1 MIAPTMM
8 KFANP
13 MPMCAAAAAVCLTI
27 CLALIVMTSGTAF
40 GDNAGQTPVPPPAQL
55 APSSAAPG
63 AAPPTAPIAPQPAP
77 NYQPGFLHQLR
88 IWWDDSVALFDRKE
102 RNPPSAPDVANKKPN
117 DTGPGVTDKAK
128 EAAAS
133 AVTTSQDAM
142 KGAVE
147 ATKGAAS
154 TATDAMRGAV
164 DATKDAASTATDAMK
179 GAVEATKDAAS
190 AIARLPNMRVMQ
202 VNEVCER
209 APNGASDC
217 GAAATN
223 ICRAKGF
230 KGGAPLDVRTSSRCD
245 PKPPPKA
252 GEMPAVH
259 CARESAITRVVCQ

>member
-1 MIAPTMM
+1 MAAPTMT
-8 KFANP
+8 KFATWT
-13 MPMCAAAAAVCLTI
+13 PMCIAAAAVCVTM
-27 CLALIVMTSGTAF
+27 CSVLIVMTSGTAF

-63 AAPPTAPIAPQPAP
+63 APPPTAPIAPQPAP
-77 NYQPGFLHQLR
+77 NYQPGFLHQLKT
-88 IWWDDSVALFDRKE
+88 WWDDSVALFDRKE

-147 ATKGAAS
+147 ATKGAAA
-154 TATDAMRGAV
+154 TATDAMQGAM
-164 DATKDAASTATDAMK
+164 DATKGAASTATDAMK

-190 AIARLPNMRVMQ
+190 AIARLPNMRMMQ
-202 VNEVCER
+202 VNEVCQR
-209 APNGASDC
+209 APNGSSDC
-217 GAAATN
+217 GAAAN
-223 ICRAKGF
+223 NYCRAKGF
-230 KGGAPLDVRTSSRCD
+230 NGGTPLDVRTSSRCD

-259 CARESAITRVVCQ
+259 CAPESAITRVVCR